1 MLTNLGEIRYE
12 SSLCG
17 IRLLLRFEIMFNCA
31 YLQSTRVIRVIFELV
46 QVFVGFG
53 VIRNTSAWIPDK
65 IPFIYGNN
73 FQFL

>member
-31 YLQSTRVIRVIFELV
+31 YLQSTRVIRVIFVLV

-53 VIRNTSAWIPDK
+53 VIRNTSAWILDK
-65 IPFIYGNN
+65 IPFICGNN